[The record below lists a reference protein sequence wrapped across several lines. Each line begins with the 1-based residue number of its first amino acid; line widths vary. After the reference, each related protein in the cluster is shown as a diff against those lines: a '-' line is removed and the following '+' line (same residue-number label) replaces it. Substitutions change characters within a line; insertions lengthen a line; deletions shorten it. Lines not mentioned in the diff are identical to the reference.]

1 MGERM
6 KVFVKLIA
14 QVAEGIERLEFW
26 VFLEENSTLG
36 DLLKKLE
43 LERKIKIEWDK
54 RNIVILINGRSAEFL
69 GGVKAK
75 LKDMDKIVIMPVAAG
90 G

>member
-1 MGERM
+1 M

-14 QVAEGIERLEFW
+14 QVAEGIDRPEFW
-26 VFLEENSTLG
+26 GFLEENSTLG

-43 LERKIKIEWDK
+43 LERRIKIERDEQ
-54 RNIVILINGRSAEFL
+54 NIVILINGRSAEFL
-69 GGVKAK
+69 GRVKAK
-75 LKDMDKIVIMPVAAG
+75 LKDMNKIVIMPVAAG

>member
-1 MGERM
+1 M

-14 QVAEGIERLEFW
+14 QVAEDIDRPEFW
-26 VFLEENSTLG
+26 GFLEENSTLD

-43 LERKIKIEWDK
+43 LERRIKIEWDEQ
-54 RNIVILINGRSAEFL
+54 NIVILMNGRSAEFL
-69 GGVKAK
+69 GRVKAK

>member
-1 MGERM
+1 M

-14 QVAEGIERLEFW
+14 QVAEGIDKPEFW
-26 VFLEENSTLG
+26 VFLEENSTLD
-36 DLLKKLE
+36 DLLKKLL
-43 LERKIKIEWDK
+43 LERGIKIKWDK
-54 RNIVILINGRSAEFL
+54 RNIVILINGSSAEFL

>member
-1 MGERM
+1 M

-14 QVAEGIERLEFW
+14 QVAEGIGRPEFW
-26 VFLEENSTLG
+26 IFLEENSTLE

-43 LERKIKIEWDK
+43 LERRIKIEWDK

>member
-1 MGERM
+1 M

-14 QVAEGIERLEFW
+14 QVAEGIDRPEFW
-26 VFLEENSTLG
+26 GFLEENSTLD

-43 LERKIKIEWDK
+43 LERRIKIEWDEQ
-54 RNIVILINGRSAEFL
+54 NIVILINGRSAEFL
-69 GGVKAK
+69 GRVKAK
-75 LKDMDKIVIMPVAAG
+75 LKDMNKIVIMPVAAG

>member
-1 MGERM
+1 M

-14 QVAEGIERLEFW
+14 QVVEGIDRPEFW
-26 VFLEENSTLG
+26 VFLEENSTLD

-43 LERKIKIEWDK
+43 LERRIKIEWDEQ
-54 RNIVILINGRSAEFL
+54 NIVILINGRSAEFL
-69 GGVKAK
+69 GRVKAK
-75 LKDMDKIVIMPVAAG
+75 LKDMNKIVIMPVAAG